1 MALEIQQQKRNTA
14 YKIWIGDLLK
24 SNISLNEKRLN
35 YAELGNKRIVRVNI
49 TANVIDKYRHNEKP
63 YTSLTIDDSSGQ
75 MRVKS
80 FDDEANTSSF
90 SVGDSVRVIGTV
102 RYFNEELYIQPE
114 IIKKVD
120 EKWLL
125 VRKLELGE
133 PMKEPSEN
141 SIIAR
146 DAEVIPERKDS
157 FLSDSGKESEKIKIS
172 EEKIEEKDFEN
183 PSQERFGKSFSKTEE
198 TYLGD
203 HSAKEVSIKDVLFSR
218 INDNPEGIDIDNL
231 IMSISYPVS
240 DINSNVTELIEEGRI
255 YEPQPGRLRS
265 I

>member
-14 YKIWIGDLLK
+14 YKVWIGDLLK
-24 SNISLNEKRLN
+24 SEVSLNENRLN
-35 YAELGNKRIVRVNI
+35 YVELGNRKIVRVNI
-49 TANVIDKYRHNEKP
+49 IANVIDKYRHSDKP
-63 YTSLTIDDSSGQ
+63 YTSLTLDDSSGQ

-80 FDDEANTSSF
+80 FDDTAKTSSF
-90 SVGDSVRVIGTV
+90 NVGDSVRVIGTV

-120 EKWLL
+120 EKRLL

-133 PMKEPSEN
+133 PIKEPEEN
-141 SIIAR
+141 SVTVR
-146 DAEVIPERKDS
+146 
-157 FLSDSGKESEKIKIS
+157 ESEITPEMNSNDNHYTSETEMGKMKIE
-172 EEKIEEKDFEN
+172 EEKIEDKKEVGIKDAL
-183 PSQERFGKSFSKTEE
+183 FSK
-198 TYLGD
+198 
-203 HSAKEVSIKDVLFSR
+203 
-218 INDNPEGIDIDNL
+218 INENPEGIDIENL

>member
-14 YKIWIGDLLK
+14 YKVWIGDLLK
-24 SNISLNEKRLN
+24 SDVSLNENRLN
-35 YAELGNKRIVRVNI
+35 YVELGNRKIVRVNI
-49 TANVIDKYRHNEKP
+49 IANVIDKYRHSDKP
-63 YTSLTIDDSSGQ
+63 YTSLTLDDSSGQ

-80 FDDEANTSSF
+80 FDDTAKTSSF
-90 SVGDSVRVIGTV
+90 NVGDSVRVIGTV

-133 PMKEPSEN
+133 PIKEPEEN
-141 SIIAR
+141 SVTVR
-146 DAEVIPERKDS
+146 
-157 FLSDSGKESEKIKIS
+157 ESEITPEMNSNDNHYTSETEMGKMKIE
-172 EEKIEEKDFEN
+172 EEKIEDKKEVGIKDAL
-183 PSQERFGKSFSKTEE
+183 FSK
-198 TYLGD
+198 
-203 HSAKEVSIKDVLFSR
+203 
-218 INDNPEGIDIDNL
+218 INENPEGIDIENL

>member
-14 YKIWIGDLLK
+14 YKVWIGDLLK
-24 SNISLNEKRLN
+24 SNISMNENRLN
-35 YAELGNKRIVRVNI
+35 YVELGNRKIVRVNI
-49 TANVIDKYRHNEKP
+49 IANVIDKYRHNEKP
-63 YTSLTIDDSSGQ
+63 YTSLTLDDSSGQ

-80 FDDEANTSSF
+80 FDDTANTSSF
-90 SVGDSVRVIGTV
+90 NVGDSVRVIGTV

-125 VRKLELGE
+125 VRKLELGRHMEE
-133 PMKEPSEN
+133 PEESSIAGRDIEITPEMSNGNYDLN
-141 SIIAR
+141 SVK
-146 DAEVIPERKDS
+146 DA
-157 FLSDSGKESEKIKIS
+157 EKIKIK
-172 EEKIEEKDFEN
+172 EEKIEDI
-183 PSQERFGKSFSKTEE
+183 
-198 TYLGD
+198 
-203 HSAKEVSIKDVLFSR
+203 KEAGIKDVLFSK
-218 INDNPEGIDIDNL
+218 INENPEGIDIDNL
-231 IMSISYPVS
+231 IMSINYPVS